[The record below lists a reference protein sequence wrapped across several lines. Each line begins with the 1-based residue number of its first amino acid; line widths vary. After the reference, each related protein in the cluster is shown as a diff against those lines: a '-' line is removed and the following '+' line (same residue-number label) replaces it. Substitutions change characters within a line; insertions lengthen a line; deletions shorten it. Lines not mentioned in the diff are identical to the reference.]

1 MYIWEICHL
10 SKKTNSF
17 LQMVLTLCG
26 RKISRGKKSQT
37 STQEITCCKLD
48 VLLTLKVLHIYV
60 LHIPSPTISSG
71 QRHFSPSP
79 AFRPIVHLHPC
90 FPARFSLSL
99 NFSLWNPL
107 LILLPSYILNLELYF
122 PEFYLYMMFEFFPEY
137 AFILCLSPFSCI
149 ISVFFFSVCCL
160 SENVKVHNHMKH

>member
-1 MYIWEICHL
+1 MEERL
-10 SKKTNSF
+10 
-17 LQMVLTLCG
+17 VG
-26 RKISRGKKSQT
+26 EKSPKHQLKRLLVVT
-37 STQEITCCKLD
+37 LD
-48 VLLTLKVLHIYV
+48 VLLTLKVLHVYV

-79 AFRPIVHLHPC
+79 AFRAIVHLHPC
-90 FPARFSLSL
+90 FPARFSLRL

-107 LILLPSYILNLELYF
+107 LILLPSYILNSELYF
-122 PEFYLYMMFEFFPEY
+122 PEFYLYMMFDFFPEY

-160 SENVKVHNHMKH
+160 SENVKVHYHMKH